1 MDLIP
6 RYPGNKK
13 GNVRGNDIIV
23 KNILGKSGGNMAV
36 LKTMMLRN
44 NLLLLLRNWIEPK
57 DILSSSRGIK
67 LIYVLHSLQC
77 EAIIF
82 GWGLIFI
89 GLMLLYQNYT
99 MRKDIWA
106 DRKNTSVSLCM
117 DNNFQMIHVIG

>member
-23 KNILGKSGGNMAV
+23 KNILGKSGGNVDV
-36 LKTMMLRN
+36 LKTMMSRN
-44 NLLLLLRNWIEPK
+44 NLLLLLHNWIEPK
-57 DILSSSRGIK
+57 DILSSSRAIE

-82 GWGLIFI
+82 GVSF
-89 GLMLLYQNYT
+89 LL
-99 MRKDIWA
+99 
-106 DRKNTSVSLCM
+106 VSCYCIKIIL
-117 DNNFQMIHVIG
+117 